1 MSLTCTS
8 LTPILLGQ
16 RVTNTRTRSVLLL
29 YTAVSLLCGLMCAVA
44 FPFSILVAQSHFG
57 LEGTGTSQNYVH
69 TYIRYAHFHLDGSI
83 CPVSTL

>member
-1 MSLTCTS
+1 M
-8 LTPILLGQ
+8 
-16 RVTNTRTRSVLLL
+16 LLL

-69 TYIRYAHFHLDGSI
+69 T
-83 CPVSTL
+83 